1 MTYTATLSELTRLR
15 LLTGENTDASDYSD
29 ASLSE
34 AIAEQDGD
42 IYAAAASVWR
52 WKAAALA
59 SSPTQFSADGGSY
72 NFQDAYQRC
81 LDEAERCDAMSAK
94 FGNRMLI
101 DPTLKPVEED

>member
-15 LLTGENTDASDYSD
+15 LLTGENTDASDYTD
-29 ASLSE
+29 AALSE

-81 LDEAERCDAMSAK
+81 LDEADRCQAMSEK
-94 FGNRMLI
+94 FGGMLI
-101 DPTLKPVEED
+101 DPTLKPVEEED